1 VLFYSLFKF
10 LDLFPENM
18 FILNLFISKYSSNDF
33 LKMVSFVSR
42 YGASGNRQNIDSY
55 LEQMQFGS
63 GNAFFKEIIPKKK
76 TTVNANGDLVEEDEL
91 EFTSV
96 DDLSIYVVVDPLTI
110 AAQRASSL
118 MQIIRDQLRLSQN
131 VIFTPRLEVTGN

>member
-1 VLFYSLFKF
+1 
-10 LDLFPENM
+10 
-18 FILNLFISKYSSNDF
+18 
-33 LKMVSFVSR
+33 
-42 YGASGNRQNIDSY
+42 
-55 LEQMQFGS
+55 MQFGS